1 MTIFFYK
8 VCEPYGFFSNF
19 SEHCV
24 EIEGK
29 IWPSTEHYYQA
40 QKFVGT
46 SSEELCNR
54 IYQAPSP
61 AAAAA
66 LGRDPRH
73 TVRSDWEAVK
83 TGVME
88 RAVLQKFSAYPDLK
102 RLLLATGDEE
112 IVENSQTDRYW
123 GCGED
128 KTGQNQLGKIL
139 MDVRSILRL
148 QQSVSPQ

>member
-19 SEHCV
+19 SEHC
-24 EIEGK
+24 IELEGQ

-46 SSEELCNR
+46 SNEALCKR
-54 IYQAPSP
+54 IHQAPSP
-61 AAAAA
+61 SAAAA
-66 LGRDPRH
+66 LGRDPSYI
-73 TVRSDWEAVK
+73 VRSDWEAVK
-83 TGVME
+83 AGVME
-88 RAVLQKFSAYPDLK
+88 KAVLQKFSTYPDLK
-102 RLLLATGDEE
+102 QQLLATGDEE
-112 IVENSQTDRYW
+112 IIENSLTDRYW

-139 MDVRSILRL
+139 MRVRWILRQ
-148 QQSVSPQ
+148 QQSI